1 MKAVEARRVLPLN
14 LIPKSSVSSTVLVVA
29 IVATLVLGWLLKS
42 SYEARGALQARL
54 DTASTAIN
62 QQKTVIEKLEASRQV
77 EHEILQ
83 RNVES
88 KDRLDQSF
96 DTIFS
101 KLDKLN
107 KGKVNVKG
115 TTPPSSVALDPGTV
129 SLLHEAVATAKNY
142 GVSSA
147 ASSPSE

>member
-1 MKAVEARRVLPLN
+1 MLPLS
-14 LIPKSSVSSTVLVVA
+14 LIPKPSISSIGLVVA
-29 IVATLVLGWLLKS
+29 LVATLVLGWLLKD
-42 SYEARGALQARL
+42 SYEARGALQAHL
-54 DTASTAIN
+54 DTTSTTIN

-115 TTPPSSVALDPGTV
+115 TTPPSNVALDPSTI

-142 GVSSA
+142 GVSPA
-147 ASSPSE
+147 ARSPSE